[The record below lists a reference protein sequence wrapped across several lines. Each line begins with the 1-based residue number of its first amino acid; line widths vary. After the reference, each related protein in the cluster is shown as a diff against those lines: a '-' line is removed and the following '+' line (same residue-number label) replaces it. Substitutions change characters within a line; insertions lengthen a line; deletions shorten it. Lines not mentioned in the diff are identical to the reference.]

1 MHNSLESFLKRISFF
16 LIYLPALIYGC
27 QIAYFSGISEPL
39 GIDIS
44 SLGMN
49 YFEVSFFGYLNL
61 STTFLDNLNK
71 LVLLIAFSILY
82 LAIAFLLHVLAIHPS
97 EKENE
102 KFRVDALLSSFEFQK
117 PIIYSKFVKMVNSFW
132 FTTTIYFFI
141 FIFSLL
147 LILTFYNKG
156 KKDIISTVDK
166 IKTSEICE
174 YTTGYIKQNN
184 EQFRV
189 KPILCG
195 NYKCYGINLDRLEVI
210 TYLPENYS
218 QFLNVPNKFK

>member
-1 MHNSLESFLKRISFF
+1 MNNSIESLLKRISFF

-39 GIDIS
+39 GIDVA

-61 STTFLDNLNK
+61 STTFLENFNK
-71 LVLLIAFSILY
+71 LLWFIFGLVIYFCLAFSLY
-82 LAIAFLLHVLAIHPS
+82 KLAIHPS
-97 EKENE
+97 EKENQ
-102 KFRVDALLSSFEFQK
+102 KHKVKALIYGLQFEI
-117 PIIYSKFVKMVNSFW
+117 PIIYSKFIKIMSSFW
-132 FTTTIYFFI
+132 ATTTIYFMI

-156 KKDIISTVDK
+156 KKDIINTVES
-166 IKTSEICE
+166 IKTSKVCE
-174 YTTGYIKQNN
+174 YSTGYIKQNN
-184 EQFRV
+184 DQFRAQ
-189 KPILCG
+189 PILCG
-195 NYKCYGINLDRLEVI
+195 NYKCYGINLDKLEVM

-218 QFLNVPNKFK
+218 QFLDIPKKFL